1 MMESYKKY
9 FIDGSAMMTHPFRR
23 DFYVCG
29 DVFVQGPG
37 YLNPGSQVQQ
47 FTVDIKELANGL
59 AWSLRGL

>member
-1 MMESYKKY
+1 MESYKKY

-37 YLNPGSQVQQ
+37 YFNPGVRFNSSLW
-47 FTVDIKELANGL
+47 TSKNWRNGL
-59 AWSLRGL
+59 GWRLRGL